1 MFLQRPNVLRLTCK
15 ALLAAECLAR
25 LTGLGISKRRIRY
38 NVRNAL
44 FANRAS
50 SLCLSLVSG
59 DLPDIAE
66 RIPDHSAP
74 VAVEEVRWFFEGH
87 RAGI

>member
-1 MFLQRPNVLRLTCK
+1 MFLLRSNVLRLTYK
-15 ALLAAECLAR
+15 ALLAAECPAC
-25 LTGLGISKRRIRY
+25 LTGLSIVETIRY
-38 NVRNAL
+38 SVRNAL

-59 DLPDIAE
+59 DLPNIAE

-74 VAVEEVRWFFEGH
+74 VAVEEVRWFFERH
-87 RAGI
+87 RARI

>member
-1 MFLQRPNVLRLTCK
+1 MFLLRSNVLRLTYK
-15 ALLAAECLAR
+15 ALLAAECPAC
-25 LTGLGISKRRIRY
+25 LTGLSIVETRIRY
-38 NVRNAL
+38 TVRNAL

-74 VAVEEVRWFFEGH
+74 VAVEEVPWFFERH
-87 RAGI
+87 RARI

>member
-1 MFLQRPNVLRLTCK
+1 MFLLWPNVLRL
-15 ALLAAECLAR
+15 
-25 LTGLGISKRRIRY
+25 
-38 NVRNAL
+38 AL
-44 FANRAS
+44 FRGRMSCVFTKERHHAERPLANRAL

-74 VAVEEVRWFFEGH
+74 VAVGEIRRFFERR
-87 RAGI
+87 RARI